1 MDDSSQD
8 YHISFFKPTTPQATA
23 NRNLVIWL
31 VLIWF
36 VAIFGFHIL
45 LRIVEE
51 PTPEPAYLTFQNAW
65 ETMENGSP
73 GANELQQFG
82 QVTLSVLGK
91 SLAQNERDIL
101 NNALSSSLYQLT
113 ADSLKTDFISKVQE
127 FETIKTGVENIS
139 DPVYIEAKNDLSRE
153 LSPMLNLSTSDV
165 RTKILPLGLTSADI
179 EAITPETRNNIPG
192 IMEKY
197 LIHNQSF
204 LTDARFLGF
213 PFHYFYTAIFLLVM
227 FVGICWLYCKQ
238 TDKRNEKLNIAD

>member
-73 GANELQQFG
+73 VGLYFKYAASLCERLPTPFFANISIIVVVDTSSFWAI
-82 QVTLSVLGK
+82 
-91 SLAQNERDIL
+91 SLAD
-101 NNALSSSLYQLT
+101 
-113 ADSLKTDFISKVQE
+113 
-127 FETIKTGVENIS
+127 
-139 DPVYIEAKNDLSRE
+139 
-153 LSPMLNLSTSDV
+153 
-165 RTKILPLGLTSADI
+165 
-179 EAITPETRNNIPG
+179 
-192 IMEKY
+192 
-197 LIHNQSF
+197 
-204 LTDARFLGF
+204 F
-213 PFHYFYTAIFLLVM
+213 PFL
-227 FVGICWLYCKQ
+227 
-238 TDKRNEKLNIAD
+238 

>member
-1 MDDSSQD
+1 MHPPQND

-113 ADSLKTDFISKVQE
+113 ADSLKTDFISR
-127 FETIKTGVENIS
+127 G
-139 DPVYIEAKNDLSRE
+139 
-153 LSPMLNLSTSDV
+153 M
-165 RTKILPLGLTSADI
+165 
-179 EAITPETRNNIPG
+179 
-192 IMEKY
+192 
-197 LIHNQSF
+197 
-204 LTDARFLGF
+204 GF
-213 PFHYFYTAIFLLVM
+213 
-227 FVGICWLYCKQ
+227 
-238 TDKRNEKLNIAD
+238 